1 MRIEATPQ
9 VTLADINRLDANK
22 RYFLSSTTGR
32 IKEASIFMKIKC
44 ALGICGAKEK
54 VANLIEAVKTTLLRD
69 VGKPA
74 DEQLD
79 IDIKRD
85 IDRGSN
91 IKGGVLQSLARKF
104 RTANSD
110 AFVRREALRM
120 ATGEAKQ
127 GFQFAHQKTLT
138 SGEEKDVK
146 QIFDHAFKPL
156 VQGDLPTCAGKN
168 GHVELDADKFGEQLK
183 EKREEAVELLRE
195 IGSNARLGNPMIDR
209 HYAYHI
215 ITTLFNEDGTR
226 NEKTIDD
233 LMTRDEAFA
242 YKLFDR
248 DDHLRN
254 LNTTV
259 YRKVTEDGGDSVE
272 YARKIRE
279 RCGGDKDVEDIV
291 EWGLRG
297 ICMDDIGDMRDE
309 QEVFNRIDA
318 IKSNFAEAREVA
330 KTFPGFMPEFTAAM
344 YGLNGGAMPEGTLKR
359 MAEAVER
366 ADFSKIAKL
375 NSFSD
380 SGAILKAIDQLRH
393 TAEPIAN
400 VSRYKGGVVDTVDYN
415 AYRKIVEA
423 MAVLKAG
430 PAAVARI
437 RNAMHSMAC
446 RHAAVILDRFQ
457 EEAEA
462 HNLYPDANV
471 REIRSWFFAEER
483 RALDEVWEIF
493 QPHDRAPDPIDTD
506 DIDYKDSFNSTNVD
520 FNAMFQAHIDA
531 KLKEAGL
538 IQ

>member
-1 MRIEATPQ
+1 MRIEAIPQ
-9 VTLADINRLDANK
+9 VTLADISRLNANK
-22 RYFLSSTTGR
+22 TYFLSSTTGR

-69 VGKPA
+69 AGKSA

-79 IDIKRD
+79 LDIKRD

-91 IKGGVLQSLARKF
+91 IKGSALQSLARKF

-110 AFVRREALRM
+110 SFVRREAVRM
-120 ATGEAKQ
+120 ANNEAMQ
-127 GFQFAHQKTLT
+127 GFQFTHQKVLT
-138 SGEEKDVK
+138 SGDEKDVK

-156 VQGDLPTCAGKN
+156 IQGNLPTCVGQ
-168 GHVELDADKFGEQLK
+168 GHAVLDAVDFGEQLK
-183 EKREEAVELLRE
+183 EKREEVVELLGE

-215 ITTLFNEDGTR
+215 IKTLFNEDGTR
-226 NEKTIDD
+226 NEKTVDD
-233 LMTRDEAFA
+233 LMSRDEAFA
-242 YKLFDR
+242 HKLFDC

-254 LNTTV
+254 LNTSV
-259 YRKVTEDGGDSVE
+259 HRKITEDGGDPVA

-279 RCGGDKDVEDIV
+279 RCGGDKDVEDVV
-291 EWGLRG
+291 EWGLRS
-297 ICMDDIGDMRDE
+297 ICMDDIGDLRDE
-309 QEVFNRIDA
+309 QEVFDRIDA

-330 KTFPGFMPEFTAAM
+330 KTFPGFMAEFTAAM
-344 YGLNGGAMPEGTLKR
+344 YGLNGGALPEGTLR
-359 MAEAVER
+359 SMAVAVER

-380 SGAILKAIDQLRH
+380 SGAILQAIDQLRH
-393 TAEPIAN
+393 TAEPIAD
-400 VSRYKGGVVDTVDYN
+400 VSKYKAGVIDTVDYN

-430 PAAVARI
+430 PAALARI
-437 RNAMHSMAC
+437 RNAVNSMAF
-446 RHAAVILDRFQ
+446 RYAAVILDRLS

-462 HNLYPDANV
+462 HNLYPDRIV
-471 REIRSWFFAEER
+471 REVRSWFFAEER

-493 QPHDRAPDPIDTD
+493 QPHDRAPDLIDTD
-506 DIDYKDSFNSTNVD
+506 DIEIEEAFSSTNVA
-520 FNAMFQAHIDA
+520 FNDMFQAHIDA
-531 KLKEAGL
+531 RLKV
-538 IQ
+538 